1 MIIRIPLSNKH
12 YNKLEAIE
20 DDVAKLIIPSIF
32 ETRDNHLITPTEKAI
47 ENKLIEHNLINER
60 YLEIHKGQLEKLNTF
75 KNLFHGNCNS
85 ILQKLSNR
93 KNRELF
99 LKFNDIESIQ
109 NRIMELND
117 SVITLKSP
125 AEPNQDAIVT
135 FTQELKKLKE
145 FVELVPNNEM
155 LKTLKEFNYFYEI
168 KSLADLE
175 KYVELYQEESE
186 KIQTSMVKEDVQS
199 KIIKQFLN
207 AINSCQNELPSE
219 NYYSYLSINAILEF
233 ISNVIKSIFGLKNS
247 CNTPPTMAR

>member
-125 AEPNQDAIVT
+125 AEPNQDAI
-135 FTQELKKLKE
+135 
-145 FVELVPNNEM
+145 
-155 LKTLKEFNYFYEI
+155 EI
-168 KSLADLE
+168 GRAH
-175 KYVELYQEESE
+175 V
-186 KIQTSMVKEDVQS
+186 
-199 KIIKQFLN
+199 
-207 AINSCQNELPSE
+207 
-219 NYYSYLSINAILEF
+219 
-233 ISNVIKSIFGLKNS
+233 
-247 CNTPPTMAR
+247 